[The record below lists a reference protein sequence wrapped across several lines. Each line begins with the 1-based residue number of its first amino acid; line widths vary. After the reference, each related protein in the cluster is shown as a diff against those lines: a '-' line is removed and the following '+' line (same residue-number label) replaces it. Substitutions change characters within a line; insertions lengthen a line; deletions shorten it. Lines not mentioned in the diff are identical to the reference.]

1 MKAAVIFNSTA
12 KKDNALCYE
21 IGRAVTRLFDGYCLY
36 AHEQYGS
43 CFLPDGVHSDF
54 PAVEGGYKES
64 LYRAVEYLLGCAP
77 DVFVTVGGDGLASYV
92 AYVMK
97 SCHHVVPMFSIA
109 FGTANVGPIV
119 SFSLKDLDGLDLGML
134 SLVDIDGIMV
144 SVDGRDIAYA
154 FNDLIFGDTL
164 LATVDGVTRNIS
176 AEKLDLD
183 SKVEV
188 KIPGRRIAGL
198 YFSIKRNGI
207 EVEIPFPG
215 SDIGQIIVSPLQFDR
230 LYGRAVLGALC
241 NAFSDKAVGAVC
253 LAGDPI
259 VDMEAGDWSSV
270 PLFHSVGHMLFKQG
284 EVLEFSGLGPDAHVI
299 VDGNPFTRRDGQV
312 VSCTLE
318 EGAVKAFRRLST

>member
-12 KKDNALCYE
+12 KKDNVLCYE
-21 IGRAVTRLFDGYCLY
+21 IGRAVSRLFDGYCLY
-36 AHEQYGS
+36 AHEQYGG
-43 CFLPDGVHSDF
+43 CFLPPSVHSDF

-64 LYRAVEYLLGCAP
+64 LYHAVEYLLDCLP

-97 SCHHVVPMFSIA
+97 SRHHVVPMFSIA

-119 SFSLKDLDGLDLGML
+119 SFSPEDLDGLDLGML
-134 SLVDIDGIMV
+134 CLADIDGIRV

-154 FNDLIFGDTL
+154 YNDLIFGDTL
-164 LATVDGVTRNIS
+164 LATVDGSTRNIS
-176 AEKLDLD
+176 AEKLGLD

-188 KIPGRRIAGL
+188 KVPGRRIAGPD
-198 YFSIKRNGI
+198 FSIRRDGI
-207 EVEIPFPG
+207 DVKIPFPA

-230 LYGRAVLGALC
+230 LYGRAVMGALC

-253 LAGDPI
+253 LSCDPI
-259 VDMEAGDWSSV
+259 VDIEAGDWTSV
-270 PLFHSVGHMLFKQG
+270 PLFHSVGHMLFKQN
-284 EVLEFSGLGPDAHVI
+284 EVLEFFGLGPDAHVI
-299 VDGNPFTRRDGQV
+299 VDGNPFIRCDGQV

-318 EGAVKAFRRLST
+318 EGAVKAFRRLMT